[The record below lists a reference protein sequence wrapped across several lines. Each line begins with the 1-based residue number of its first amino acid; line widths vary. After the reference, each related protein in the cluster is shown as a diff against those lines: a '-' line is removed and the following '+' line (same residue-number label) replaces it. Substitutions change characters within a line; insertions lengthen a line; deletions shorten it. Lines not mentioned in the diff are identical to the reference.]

1 MTQISFT
8 DIIDF
13 TISVKGLIRVKSIP
27 SMECV
32 AKKFLKLPNLQ
43 KYEVSVVT
51 EYGFIA
57 SIEMD
62 DGFEFKIHAYV
73 ILKSYPSIVKQI
85 LEKQENDKKDYVLV
99 SPYISERTAAICEKN
114 SVGYFDY
121 AGNCWFVGHSIYLSE
136 RGNKNPKPQM
146 SMAST
151 TIFERSSVVS
161 SLVLRELF
169 ADLNR
174 VWRLKHLSETVEC
187 SIGQVSKVMDFL
199 IKNAWAE
206 KSAEGYYISEP
217 ESLLQEWSKTYRKKT
232 VDTYFCYSLDNP
244 SVLEGKLNSLKRDM
258 GIDYYLT
265 GFSGGVRYAPVVR
278 YNKVHVYI
286 APEDISEAIR
296 YLELKEVDSGA
307 NVIIF
312 SLENDSYK
320 KDSRAIGEDMVVS
333 PVQIYLDSI
342 QIKGRGEE
350 IAEAVLSK
358 EILK

>member
-1 MTQISFT
+1 MS
-8 DIIDF
+8 F
-13 TISVKGLIRVKSIP
+13 TISVKRVIRVKPILA
-27 SMECV
+27 MECM
-32 AKKFLKLPNLQ
+32 AKKFLKLPNIQ
-43 KYEVSVVT
+43 KYEVSELT

-57 SIEMD
+57 SVEMD

-99 SPYISERTAAICEKN
+99 SPYISERAADICEKN
-114 SVGYFDY
+114 GVGYFDY
-121 AGNCWFVGHSIYLSE
+121 AGNCWFVGHSIYISE
-136 RGNKNPKPQM
+136 RGNKNPKPQT

-151 TIFERSSVVS
+151 TIFERSSMVS
-161 SLVLRELF
+161 SLILRELF
-169 ADLNR
+169 ADINR
-174 VWRLKHLSETVEC
+174 GWRLKHLSETVKC

-206 KSAEGYYISEP
+206 KSAEGYYISDP
-217 ESLLQEWSKTYRKKT
+217 ESLLKEWSKTYGKKT
-232 VDTYFCYSLDNP
+232 VDTYICYSLDSP
-244 SVLEGKLNSLKRDM
+244 SVLEGKLSNIKRDM

-265 GFSGGVRYAPVVR
+265 GFSGGVRYAPVVH

-286 APEDISEAIR
+286 APEDIPEAIS

-333 PVQIYLDSI
+333 PLQIYLDSM

-350 IAEAVLSK
+350 IAEAVFLK